1 MKGYEVK
8 GQATQVR
15 GLDSRGLQ
23 LPCHVTPSA
32 PQPSEGHVEG
42 AAVLGVFSGGVSG
55 PSEAPVASSQSE
67 QPGGGWVAGLGT
79 QKLSVQW
86 RLCVGTSRTCLPY
99 TRGA

>member
-42 AAVLGVFSGGVSG
+42 AAVLFSGGVSG

-79 QKLSVQW
+79 QKLSVRW